1 VLLDPT
7 GQLKLADLGSAKRI
21 GDTPG
26 QRLMTE
32 IGTQSYLPPEQV
44 GGRGR
49 NSAGDLWALG
59 EFRVRLSCVKAW
71 HVMHPRYTLDAP

>member
-1 VLLDPT
+1 MSD
-7 GQLKLADLGSAKRI
+7 A
-21 GDTPG
+21 PG

-44 GGRGR
+44 EGRGR

-59 EFRVRLSCVKAW
+59 VLAYAMLVGGGVRVRVRVGLS
-71 HVMHPRYTLDAP
+71 RAPTSDGACLGGLGLTAIK